1 MPSVQGGGQ
10 LCILQGGF
18 LAALLTMVGLYGV
31 ISYIVTRRRNEI
43 GIRMALGARRGQVV
57 SMVMRETGRVLVIG
71 ILAGTVLSLVAGRA
85 ASALLFGLKP
95 YDPLTL
101 TAAVALLAVIAA
113 PGEFPART
121 TGIEAR

>member
-1 MPSVQGGGQ
+1 
-10 LCILQGGF
+10 L
-18 LAALLTMVGLYGV
+18 
-31 ISYIVTRRRNEI
+31 R
-43 GIRMALGARRGQVV
+43 ARTW
-57 SMVMRETGRVLVIG
+57 TGRALVIG

-113 PGEFPART
+113 LASFLPARRASRLDPMVALRY
-121 TGIEAR
+121 E